1 MNAVRSESGVVGK
14 RNSWTHYRLLLGVGD
29 ARARDWYMNEAA
41 SQHWST
47 RQLERQIAVLY
58 YERLLASRQKAPVRK
73 EAAAKLAR
81 LEAEQFI
88 SDPYVLEFLDLKDHP
103 PLKESAVKQAIIGDV
118 C

>member
-14 RNSWTHYRLLLGVGD
+14 RNAVRSESSEQKKHDAARPESLRPMLSWTHYRLLLGIDD

-58 YERLLASRQKAPVRK
+58 YEVSFR
-73 EAAAKLAR
+73 
-81 LEAEQFI
+81 
-88 SDPYVLEFLDLKDHP
+88 
-103 PLKESAVKQAIIGDV
+103 
-118 C
+118 